1 MGDGSRTSW
10 LILKTMSGHHF
21 LLSFVE
27 VGGGWLVGPRG
38 FFFSEQSIE
47 CCIILEIAGTHI
59 TNTREAK
66 AFALLSEE
74 GIAKGIRRVTAVTT
88 ECAFDALNV
97 ASSLEKEVE
106 DASKAEGSALEKV
119 TSLLSYPFTI
129 LKLYYL
135 FFMSNLT
142 CSFLNVDR
150 KLLL

>member
-1 MGDGSRTSW
+1 MVSIGRRVED
-10 LILKTMSGHHF
+10 
-21 LLSFVE
+21 LLADPENNEWSSLSSEFC
-27 VGGGWLVGPRG
+27 GGWFPWGMVFWDLEITFLNRVL
-38 FFFSEQSIE
+38 SI
-47 CCIILEIAGTHI
+47 IILDIAGTHI

-119 TSLLSYPFTI
+119 ISLLSFLTI
-129 LKLYYL
+129 
-135 FFMSNLT
+135 
-142 CSFLNVDR
+142 
-150 KLLL
+150 